1 MKKIA
6 SLLLLISLFGCG
18 KSEVVAKNELI
29 ESAASLTALN
39 TGDVNPIQLEGEFS
53 EIFMLGS
60 DYTDRQRENTANK
73 VVGTNVIWD
82 LPVYE
87 VSLTDGIYKV
97 VTQSGLMTG
106 DANRKLLNATV
117 FIYPQNDD
125 DRRTMDALK
134 TNDIISF
141 KGRVVDVRLRSLV
154 IVNPAILVKRDNI
167 SHPGPKL
174 GSERKRANVR
184 TEAKLRWTEIGNSD
198 QLEVTTYI
206 DKSSKRKSNN
216 IGKIWR
222 MDNYSESH
230 ESKEDF
236 RSSTYLSEF
245 NCDDEQ
251 TRVTSDNYFSGAMG
265 TGTPVNVNNEP
276 TPWVPVAPNTV
287 GALVMKIAC
296 ET

>member
-6 SLLLLISLFGCG
+6 SLLILISLFGCG

-29 ESAASLTALN
+29 ESAASLSELN
-39 TGDVNPIQLEGEFS
+39 TDDVNPIQLEGEFS

-60 DYTDRQRENTANK
+60 DYTDLQREKTANK

-87 VSLTDGIYKV
+87 VSLTDGVYKV

-125 DRRTMDALK
+125 DRQTMDALK
-134 TNDIISF
+134 TNDTISF

-167 SHPGPKL
+167 SRPEPKL
-174 GSERKRANVR
+174 GSEKKRANVR
-184 TEAKLRWTEIGNSD
+184 TEAKLRWTEIGNYD

>member
-6 SLLLLISLFGCG
+6 SFLLLLALFGCE
-18 KSEVVAKNELI
+18 KSEVVAKNDLI
-29 ESAASLTALN
+29 KSAASLTDSN
-39 TGDVNPIQLEGEFS
+39 TNDVNPIQLEGEFS
-53 EIFMLGS
+53 ETFMLGS
-60 DYTDRQRENTANK
+60 NYTDLQRENTANK
-73 VVGTNVIWD
+73 VIGTNVIWD

-87 VSLTDGIYKV
+87 VSLTDGVYKV
-97 VTQSGLMTG
+97 MTQSGLMTG

-134 TNDIISF
+134 TNDLISF

-154 IVNPAILVKRDNI
+154 IVNPAILVKREN
-167 SHPGPKL
+167 SPRAKPKL
-174 GSERKRANVR
+174 GLASKEAKVR
-184 TEAKLRWTEIGNSD
+184 TEAKRRWTEIGNSD

-206 DKSSKRKSNN
+206 DKSSKRKANN
-216 IGKIWR
+216 VGKIWR
-222 MDNYSESH
+222 MDNYSELH
-230 ESKEDF
+230 ESKEKF

-276 TPWVPVAPNTV
+276 TPWVPVAPNTF